1 MTRVEVR
8 WAVTWALVV
17 MLITCLPYLYTATLA
32 PAGTSFSGLLYA
44 ADDHCVYLS
53 WEQQGAQGQFRMR
66 NLFTGESQ
74 RGIYVSLLS
83 WFLGSVARF
92 TGLPLILVHHG
103 ARVLFGA
110 LTLVLAYRL
119 FAFFTPDVG
128 TRRAAFW
135 FAAFS
140 AGFGW
145 LFQRPVV
152 TGQDVVDLWQPEAI
166 TFLCLYVN
174 GLFCVALSLM
184 LGIFILLLAAEGV
197 AGWRR
202 WGYVVGAGLL
212 GLLLGNIHS
221 YDVITVAG
229 VWAAFVTVRAL
240 AARRVPGRSVADAVV
255 AGLVALPST
264 AYQYYLYRT
273 EPVFR
278 MRADDKFL
286 SPPLTSYLLGY
297 GLVLLLAV
305 GGALWLLR
313 LARRDGQPLGQRL
326 FPLTW
331 AVVGFAIPYL
341 PFAFQRKLLLGA
353 HLPLAFLAAVGAM
366 ALARRFAPGTVKDE
380 ITAEAQ
386 RTQRKTRLRRS
397 SPRPL
402 RLEQGSPPVSRAMV
416 HRPRGGVGRCRPY
429 QRLAPGIVVASLLL
443 MTLPTNLYF
452 VKRDVAM
459 ATQESGDLNELPAF
473 WSQADLKAVEW
484 ARRNL
489 PADGLI
495 FCSTVSGRLFPAL
508 AGRPVYVG
516 HWSETPHANERMR
529 DTIAFYRAANATSAQ
544 RRAFLQARGI
554 RYVYQGTIERR
565 IGAADLARDPIFR
578 PIYRND
584 GAALYELRP
593 LTTAQT
599 ASLAGASRR
608 F

>member
-1 MTRVEVR
+1 MTRGEVR

-32 PAGTSFSGLLYA
+32 PPGTSFSGLLYA

-74 RGIYVSLLS
+74 RGIYLSLLS
-83 WFLGSVARF
+83 WVLGSVARF

-184 LGIFILLLAAEGV
+184 LGIFILLLAAEG
-197 AGWRR
+197 ANGRRR
-202 WGYVVGAGLL
+202 WGCVVGAGLL

-229 VWAAFVTVRAL
+229 VWAAFVTARGV
-240 AARRVPGRSVADAVV
+240 AARRFPGRSLGDAVV

-264 AYQYYLYRT
+264 LYQYYLYRT

-313 LARRDGQPLGQRL
+313 RARRDGQPLGQRL

-331 AVVGFAIPYL
+331 AVAGFAIPYL

-353 HLPLAFLAAVGAM
+353 HLPLAFLAAMGAM
-366 ALARRFAPGTVKDE
+366 ALARRFTPDAVE
-380 ITAEAQ
+380 VSAEAS
-386 RTQRKTRLRRS
+386 RATRSSRHGDTETRKTTRRRGGEKGRGS
-397 SPRPL
+397 SPRW
-402 RLEQGSPPVSRAMV
+402 
-416 HRPRGGVGRCRPY
+416 
-429 QRLAPGIVVASLLL
+429 APGIVVAGLLL
-443 MTLPTNLYF
+443 ATVPTNLYF
-452 VKRDVAM
+452 MKRDVAM
-459 ATQESGDLNELPAF
+459 ATREGKDLNELPAF
-473 WSQADLKAVEW
+473 WSQADLDAMRW

-529 DTIAFYRAANATSAQ
+529 DTVAFYRAANATSAQ

-554 RYVYQGTIERR
+554 RYVYQGTVERR
-565 IGAADLARDPIFR
+565 IGTTDLAHDPIFR

-584 GAALYELRP
+584 SAAIYELRP

-599 ASLAGASRR
+599 ASPPGAATR

>member
-1 MTRVEVR
+1 MTRAEVR

-17 MLITCLPYLYTATLA
+17 MLITCLPYLFTATLA
-32 PAGTSFSGLLYA
+32 PPGTSFSGLLYA

-66 NLFTGESQ
+66 NLFTGETQ
-74 RGIYVSLLS
+74 RGIYLSLLS
-83 WFLGSVARF
+83 WLLGSVARV

-110 LTLVLAYRL
+110 LALVLAYRL

-184 LGIFILLLAAEGV
+184 LGLFILLLRAEGET
-197 AGWRR
+197 GGRR
-202 WGYVVGAGLL
+202 WGCVIGAGLL

-229 VWAAFVTVRAL
+229 VWASFVAVRAL
-240 AARRVPGRSVADAVV
+240 AARRFPGRSLADALV
-255 AGLVALPST
+255 AGLIALPST

-278 MRADDKFL
+278 LRADDKFL
-286 SPPLTSYLLGY
+286 SPPLTSYLLAY
-297 GLVLLLAV
+297 GLVLILAV
-305 GGALWLLR
+305 AGAIWLVR
-313 LARRDGQPLGQRL
+313 MARRNGQSLGQRL

-331 AVVGFAIPYL
+331 AVVGFVIPYL
-341 PFAFQRKLLLGA
+341 PFAFQRKLLLGV

-366 ALARRFAPGTVKDE
+366 AFARRFAPGAGR
-380 ITAEAQ
+380 AEHFRAQ
-386 RTQRKTRLRRS
+386 STKRRAQSAKPGQQPSRPAPSPALRS
-397 SPRPL
+397 ALCALCCPKGL
-402 RLEQGSPPVSRAMV
+402 M
-416 HRPRGGVGRCRPY
+416 
-429 QRLAPGIVVASLLL
+429 PGIVVAALLL

-452 VKRDVAM
+452 VKRDLAM
-459 ATQESGDLNELPAF
+459 ATQEKRDLNELPAF
-473 WSQADLKAVEW
+473 WSKADMEAMRW
-484 ARRNL
+484 ARRHQ
-489 PADGLI
+489 PAEGVI

-508 AGRPVYVG
+508 AGRQVYVG
-516 HWSETPHANERMR
+516 HWSETPRANDRMR
-529 DTIAFYRAANATSAQ
+529 ETIAFYRAANATSAQ

-554 RYVYQGTIERR
+554 RYVYQGTTERR
-565 IGAADLARDPIFR
+565 IGAADLARDPLFR
-578 PIYRND
+578 PIYQSD

-593 LTTAQT
+593 LTTA
-599 ASLAGASRR
+599 LARKS
-608 F
+608 